1 MSATTDIR
9 GELRA
14 PIHPERRAC
23 THPCFTPPLMAQSSR
38 KGAGSGREKVSQ
50 WKVSG
55 TLGRSRDL
63 SEAVGRGHPSG
74 GEGSRSAGRALPNHG
89 QGQQSWWGLC
99 GHQHKCT
106 GRPPS
111 RVCSWL
117 TREAQTTE
125 AIKTAKLSWETNP
138 LKARTR
144 SCATVG
150 KSPHRPHVSASSAFL
165 KRLHF
170 SYFLFSLCN
179 ESTRGQEKTQ
189 VTRSKQLARVQ

>member
-23 THPCFTPPLMAQSSR
+23 THPCFIPPLMAQSSR

-74 GEGSRSAGRALPNHG
+74 GEGSRSAGRALPNPG

-99 GHQHKCT
+99 GHQHKRM

-125 AIKTAKLSWETNP
+125 AIKTAKLSWETN
-138 LKARTR
+138 
-144 SCATVG
+144 
-150 KSPHRPHVSASSAFL
+150 SPQGQNQKLCDSGEVTAPSPCLSVICLPKTASFL
-165 KRLHF
+165 LLP
-170 SYFLFSLCN
+170 FLFATS
-179 ESTRGQEKTQ
+179 
-189 VTRSKQLARVQ
+189 QLEVRKKPKSQGPSS